1 MWLSNLEL
9 DAIEGEEMDELA
21 EGYQEMFDNDEKSPH
36 SKLVHMLSIND
47 LKKASTMTERPAWCF
62 II

>member
-21 EGYQEMFDNDEKSPH
+21 QGHEEKSDNDEISPN
-36 SKLVHMLSIND
+36 SKLIGMLSIDD
-47 LKKASTMTERPAWCF
+47 LKKNSSMSERLS
-62 II
+62 